1 MSGGELK
8 QEIEESACLRK
19 VGRLGFDWM
28 GQQRQWVFMFSGFLV
43 FLAMI
48 FTCISAVALSNDS
61 DVLED
66 FPWSH
71 GKAYVSNSA
80 SKIDMWIGLTGT
92 VTRAH
97 IVNKITGA
105 STTTTTSQ
113 DFDSKDCTHK
123 YCSDCK
129 SAATGALVSVI
140 FGLILAIPTL
150 MSDITRRNPENDT
163 NIEKL
168 IGALGGILGGIAT
181 LIGLITF
188 KSACSEE
195 LPTSY
200 SDGNNSATIEW
211 SIGVGYEMLITATCF
226 LIVDGC
232 VHLLTP
238 SPEHCWSEVIDGEP
252 LLGAPLKGDATKGDH
267 SIKGN
272 VPQPSHNKTIDAS
285 GRLVDKGPI
294 VQGQAVEE
302 ADIVEGVDPSTQGE
316 NNA

>member
-1 MSGGELK
+1 
-8 QEIEESACLRK
+8 
-19 VGRLGFDWM
+19 
-28 GQQRQWVFMFSGFLV
+28 MFSGFLV

-61 DVLED
+61 DVIED

-80 SKIDMWIGLTGT
+80 SQIDMWIGLTGT

-129 SAATGALVSVI
+129 SSATGALVSVI

-150 MSDITRRNPENDT
+150 MSDITRSDPEKDC

-168 IGALGGILGGIAT
+168 IGALAGILGGIAT
-181 LIGLITF
+181 LSGLLTF
-188 KSACSEE
+188 KSACAEE

-200 SDGNNSATIEW
+200 SDGTNSATIVW
-211 SIGVGYEMLITATCF
+211 NIGVGFEMLITATCF
-226 LIVDGC
+226 LMFDGC

-238 SPEHCWSEVIDGEP
+238 SPEHCWSEIIDGEP
-252 LLGAPLKGDATKGDH
+252 LAPLKGHATKGDH

-272 VPQPSHNKTIDAS
+272 VPQPGHRKTIDAS

-294 VQGQAVEE
+294 VQGEE
-302 ADIVEGVDPSTQGE
+302 ADIVDGVDPSTQAE